1 MECGSTV
8 MEGNGV
14 WVESNGGSC
23 VVPSE
28 PVDSIGTLYSESVT
42 IASLAVFSQPLSFNF
57 DIVCV

>member
-1 MECGSTV
+1 MECGLNP
-8 MEGNGV
+8 MEGV
-14 WVESNGGSC
+14 ASFPC
-23 VVPSE
+23 TCSE